1 MVFPRNC
8 CQHGGIFILA
18 LLLFSFVLAACNDVG
33 LDEDFFTSVQGNLVI
48 EGIPPK
54 ETDELLLALV
64 DGLSPKFTRTI
75 PRRALSPEDSMQT
88 QTVPF
93 TLEAQSRKIPG
104 EREFDALFVVWKERG
119 EQFNIIENIVGS
131 NCTDGSLLKIRLSPE
146 NPIVS
151 GVSIDVNL
159 KKVDR
164 KVDVSGAIH
173 FRGAWPQNL
182 ENLALVFADAA
193 NLSGSLDVCELL
205 KSMDIRLLDTTPVDS
220 LRFETRI
227 ARGPKVVLV
236 AWNEAGGSLFTPKF
250 VLGNFI
256 DSGADSVITGI
267 EITADFDRPA
277 N

>member
-1 MVFPRNC
+1 MLSLCLLSF
-8 CQHGGIFILA
+8 A
-18 LLLFSFVLAACNDVG
+18 LVSCNDFG
-33 LDEDFFTSVQGNLVI
+33 LDQDFFTSVQGNLVI

-64 DGLSPKFTRTI
+64 EGVSPKFTRTI
-75 PRRALSPEDSMQT
+75 PRRALSPEDSLQT

-93 TLEAQSRKIPG
+93 TLEAQSSKVPG

-119 EQFNIIENIVGS
+119 EPFNIIENIVGS
-131 NCTDGSLLKIRLSPE
+131 NCVDGALPKVRLSPE
-146 NPIVS
+146 NPTVS
-151 GVSIDVNL
+151 GVTIDVNL
-159 KKVDR
+159 EKVDR
-164 KVDVSGAIH
+164 RVDVSGTIH
-173 FRGAWPQNL
+173 FQGAWPQKL
-182 ENLALVFADAA
+182 DNLALVFADAA

-205 KSMDIRLLDTTPVDS
+205 KSMDIRLLDKTPVDS
-220 LRFETRI
+220 LAFNTRI

-236 AWNEAGGSLFTPKF
+236 AWNQTGGSLFAPKF

-267 EITADFDRPA
+267 EINANFDRPA